1 MLFSTIDSIIDAS
14 LAWNKPEAP
23 TTAVKQIEY
32 SGDAEEL
39 LPASTLSK
47 IQSIHITGGLGEL
60 NVKFGN

>member
-1 MLFSTIDSIIDAS
+1 MDAS

-60 NVKFGN
+60 NAKFGN